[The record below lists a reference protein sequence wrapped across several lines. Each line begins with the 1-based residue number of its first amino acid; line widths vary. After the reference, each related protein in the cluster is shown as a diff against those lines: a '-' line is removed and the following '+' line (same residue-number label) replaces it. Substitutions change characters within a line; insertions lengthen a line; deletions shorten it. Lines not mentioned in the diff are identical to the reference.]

1 MYKPTERE
9 LERGGPIFLGFPHP
23 RGDSK
28 RYQVSSAITATSSA
42 TSLDASHARP
52 SKVMAWVQ
60 AMNELG
66 NGHEISISVY
76 IYIYTYNVYVYQIYI
91 YIYVY
96 HIYICMYII

>member
-60 AMNELG
+60 AMNEWEMVMKFLYL
-66 NGHEISISVY
+66 S
-76 IYIYTYNVYVYQIYI
+76 I
-91 YIYVY
+91 YIYV
-96 HIYICMYII
+96 